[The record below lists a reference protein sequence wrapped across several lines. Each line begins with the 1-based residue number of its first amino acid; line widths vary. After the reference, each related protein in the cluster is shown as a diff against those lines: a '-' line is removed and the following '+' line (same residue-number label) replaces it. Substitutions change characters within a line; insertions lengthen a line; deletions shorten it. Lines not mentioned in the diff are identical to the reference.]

1 METSMSKK
9 GLTRNFKLTLEE
21 GETALRE
28 YTDEEI
34 QRFLEEDKL
43 DIETFAKIHRLQRIG
58 VMVDRERLLKSLP
71 KLASRHMVV
80 VGDIFLDEYITG
92 RATRLSREAPIPVLE
107 FTGRRYVPG
116 GAANPSNNIVALG
129 GMAYQVGVIGDDEP
143 GQTLLAKLRE
153 AGIDTTAVVT
163 DPSRPTTTK
172 TRIVAQ
178 GSLRFPQQ
186 LARIDHLDRRPVAG
200 EVEKAIVSHLE
211 ALVPRV
217 DAVLVSDYRTGV
229 ASEAIVA
236 ATLKLARQHEKLATI
251 DSQGNLHKFSG
262 FDLVKCNQRE
272 AEVVLGRTLSS
283 ECDFRKAQEQLL
295 TELEVQA
302 ILITR
307 GAEGMSLLG
316 RDQPYVHIPAANV
329 SEVFDVTG
337 AGDTVIA
344 VATLALA
351 AGLDLLSAGHLAN
364 YAAGLVVR
372 KLGNATATP
381 EELTWAIE
389 NW

>member
-1 METSMSKK
+1 
-9 GLTRNFKLTLEE
+9 
-21 GETALRE
+21 
-28 YTDEEI
+28 
-34 QRFLEEDKL
+34 
-43 DIETFAKIHRLQRIG
+43 
-58 VMVDRERLLKSLP
+58 MVDKHELSRSLP
-71 KLASRHMVV
+71 KLAGRRVLV
-80 VGDIFLDEYITG
+80 VGDVFLDEYISG
-92 RATRLSREAPIPVLE
+92 QATRLSREAPIPVLE
-107 FTGRRYVPG
+107 FAGRRYLPG

-129 GMAYQVGVIGDDEP
+129 GIAYQVGVIGDDEA

-153 AGIDTTAVVT
+153 AGIDTAAVVT

-200 EVEKAIVSHLE
+200 EVEKAIVAHLE
-211 ALVPRV
+211 ALVPQV
-217 DAVLVSDYRTGV
+217 DAVLISDYRTGV
-229 ASEAIVA
+229 ASEAVVT
-236 ATLKLARQHEKLATI
+236 ATLRSAHQHGKLATV
-251 DSQGNLHKFSG
+251 DSQGNLRRFSG

-272 AEVVLGRTLSS
+272 AEAVLGRTLSS
-283 ECDFRKAQEQLL
+283 EDDLQEAQEQLL
-295 TELEVQA
+295 AELEVQA
-302 ILITR
+302 TLITR
-307 GAEGMSLLG
+307 GPEGISLLG
-316 RDQPYVHIPAANV
+316 HDQPYAHIPAANV

-351 AGLDLLSAGHLAN
+351 AGLDLLSAAHLAN

-372 KLGNATATP
+372 KLGSATATP
-381 EELTWAIE
+381 EELAWAIE

>member
-1 METSMSKK
+1 
-9 GLTRNFKLTLEE
+9 
-21 GETALRE
+21 
-28 YTDEEI
+28 
-34 QRFLEEDKL
+34 
-43 DIETFAKIHRLQRIG
+43 
-58 VMVDRERLLKSLP
+58 MVNRERLLQSLP
-71 KLASRHMVV
+71 KLAGRRVLV
-80 VGDIFLDEYITG
+80 VGDVFLDEYISG

-107 FTGRRYVPG
+107 FAGRRYVPG

-129 GMAYQVGVIGDDEP
+129 GMAYQVGVIGDDEA

-153 AGIDTTAVVT
+153 ASIDTAATVT

-186 LARIDHLDRRPVAG
+186 LARIDNLARRPVAG
-200 EVEKAIVSHLE
+200 KVEKAIVAHLE
-211 ALVPRV
+211 VLVPQV
-217 DAVLVSDYRTGV
+217 DAVLISDYRTGV
-229 ASEAIVA
+229 ASETVVTAS
-236 ATLKLARQHEKLATI
+236 LKLARQHGKLATV
-251 DSQGNLHKFSG
+251 DSQGSLHKFSG

-272 AEVVLGRTLSS
+272 AEAVLRRILSS
-283 ECDFRKAQEQLL
+283 EDDFAKAQEQLL
-295 TELEVQA
+295 AELDIQA

-307 GAEGMSLLG
+307 GPEGMSLLG
-316 RDQPYVHIPAANV
+316 CEQPYAHILAANV

-351 AGLDLLSAGHLAN
+351 AGIDLLLAAHLAN

-381 EELTWAIE
+381 EELGWAIE

>member
-1 METSMSKK
+1 V
-9 GLTRNFKLTLEE
+9 
-21 GETALRE
+21 RE
-28 YTDEEI
+28 YADEEI

-43 DIETFAKIHRLQRIG
+43 DTETFAKIHRSQRIG
-58 VMVDRERLLKSLP
+58 IMVHTKRLLKSLP
-71 KLASRHMVV
+71 KLAGRRILVI
-80 VGDIFLDEYITG
+80 GDVFLDEYITG

-107 FTGRRYVPG
+107 FAGRQYVPG
-116 GAANPSNNIVALG
+116 GAANPSSNIVALG
-129 GMAYQVGVIGDDEP
+129 GIAHQVGAIGDDKA

-153 AGIDTTAVVT
+153 AGIDTSAVVT

-200 EVEKAIVSHLE
+200 EVEKAIVDHLE
-211 ALVPRV
+211 VLVPQV
-217 DAVLVSDYRTGV
+217 DAVLISDYRTGV
-229 ASEAIVA
+229 ASEAVVA
-236 ATLKLARQHEKLATI
+236 ASLRLSRQHGELATV

-272 AEVVLGRTLSS
+272 AEAVLERTLSS
-283 ECDFRKAQEQLL
+283 EDDFQEAHKQLL
-295 TELEVQA
+295 AELGVQA

-316 RDQPYVHIPAANV
+316 HDQPYAHIPAANV

-337 AGDTVIA
+337 AGDTVIG
-344 VATLALA
+344 VTTLALA
-351 AGLDLLSAGHLAN
+351 AGIDLLSAAHLAN

-372 KLGNATATP
+372 KLGNAIATP
-381 EELTWAIE
+381 EELAWAIE

>member
-1 METSMSKK
+1 
-9 GLTRNFKLTLEE
+9 
-21 GETALRE
+21 
-28 YTDEEI
+28 
-34 QRFLEEDKL
+34 
-43 DIETFAKIHRLQRIG
+43 
-58 VMVDRERLLKSLP
+58 MVNRERLLQSLP
-71 KLASRHMVV
+71 KLAGRRVLV
-80 VGDIFLDEYITG
+80 VGDVFLDEYISG

-107 FTGRRYVPG
+107 FAGRRYLPG

-129 GMAYQVGVIGDDEP
+129 GVAHQVGVIGDDEA

-153 AGIDTTAVVT
+153 ASIDTAATVT

-186 LARIDHLDRRPVAG
+186 LARIDNLARRPVAG
-200 EVEKAIVSHLE
+200 KVEKAIVAHLE
-211 ALVPRV
+211 VLVPQV
-217 DAVLVSDYRTGV
+217 DAVLISDYRTGV
-229 ASEAIVA
+229 ASETVVA
-236 ATLKLARQHEKLATI
+236 ASLELVRQHGKLATV
-251 DSQGNLHKFSG
+251 DSQGSLHKFSG

-272 AEVVLGRTLSS
+272 AEAVLRRILSS
-283 ECDFRKAQEQLL
+283 EDDFAKAQEQLL
-295 TELEVQA
+295 AELDIQA

-307 GAEGMSLLG
+307 GPDGMSLLG
-316 RDQPYVHIPAANV
+316 RDQSYAHIPAANV

-344 VATLALA
+344 VATLSLA
-351 AGLDLLSAGHLAN
+351 AGLGLLSAARLAN

-372 KLGNATATP
+372 KLGNATAAP
-381 EELTWAIE
+381 EELGWAIE

>member
-1 METSMSKK
+1 MVSKD
-9 GLTRNFKLTLEE
+9 GLLSLVPQL
-21 GETALRE
+21 A
-28 YTDEEI
+28 
-34 QRFLEEDKL
+34 
-43 DIETFAKIHRLQRIG
+43 AKRVLVI
-58 VMVDRERLLKSLP
+58 
-71 KLASRHMVV
+71 
-80 VGDIFLDEYITG
+80 GDIFLDEYITG
-92 RATRLSREAPIPVLE
+92 QATRLSREAPIPVLE
-107 FTGRRYVPG
+107 FAGRRYLSG
-116 GAANPSNNIVALG
+116 GAANPANNIVALG
-129 GMAYQVGVIGDDEP
+129 GMAYQVGVIGDDEA
-143 GQTLLAKLRE
+143 GQTLLARLRE
-153 AGIDTTAVVT
+153 AGIGTEGVVT

-186 LARIDHLDRRPVAG
+186 LARIDHLARRPVAG
-200 EVEKAIVSHLE
+200 EVEQAIVGRLE
-211 ALVPRV
+211 ALVPQV

-229 ASEAIVA
+229 ASEAVVA
-236 ATLKLARQHEKLATI
+236 AALKSARQHGKLATV
-251 DSQGNLHKFSG
+251 DSQGNLHKFAG

-272 AEVVLGRTLSS
+272 AEAVLGRTLAS
-283 ECDFRKAQEQLL
+283 EDDFREAQGQLL
-295 TELEVQA
+295 AELGVQA

-307 GAEGMSLLG
+307 GADGMSLLG
-316 RDQPYVHIPAANV
+316 LGQPYAPIPAANV

-351 AGLDLLSAGHLAN
+351 AGLDLLSAARLAN

-381 EELTWAIE
+381 EELAWAIE

>member
-1 METSMSKK
+1 
-9 GLTRNFKLTLEE
+9 
-21 GETALRE
+21 
-28 YTDEEI
+28 
-34 QRFLEEDKL
+34 
-43 DIETFAKIHRLQRIG
+43 
-58 VMVDRERLLKSLP
+58 MVNRERLLQSLP
-71 KLASRHMVV
+71 KLAGRRVLV
-80 VGDIFLDEYITG
+80 VGDVFLDEYISG

-107 FTGRRYVPG
+107 FAGRRYLPG
-116 GAANPSNNIVALG
+116 GAANPSSNIVALG
-129 GMAYQVGVIGDDEP
+129 GMACQVGVIGDDEA

-153 AGIDTTAVVT
+153 ASIDTAATVT

-186 LARIDHLDRRPVAG
+186 LARIDNLARRPVAG
-200 EVEKAIVSHLE
+200 KVEKAIVAHLE
-211 ALVPRV
+211 ALVPQV
-217 DAVLVSDYRTGV
+217 DAVLISDYRTGV
-229 ASEAIVA
+229 ASEMVVA
-236 ATLKLARQHEKLATI
+236 AALKLARQHGKLATV

-272 AEVVLGRTLSS
+272 AEAVLRRILSS
-283 ECDFRKAQEQLL
+283 EDDFAKAQEQLL
-295 TELEVQA
+295 AELDIQA

-307 GAEGMSLLG
+307 GPDGMSLLG
-316 RDQPYVHIPAANV
+316 RDQSYAHIPAANV

-351 AGLDLLSAGHLAN
+351 AGLGLLSAARLAN

-372 KLGNATATP
+372 KLGNATAAP
-381 EELTWAIE
+381 EELGWAIE

>member
-1 METSMSKK
+1 
-9 GLTRNFKLTLEE
+9 
-21 GETALRE
+21 
-28 YTDEEI
+28 
-34 QRFLEEDKL
+34 
-43 DIETFAKIHRLQRIG
+43 
-58 VMVDRERLLKSLP
+58 MVDRETLLKSLP
-71 KLASRHMVV
+71 RLANRSVLV
-80 VGDIFLDEYITG
+80 IGDIFLDEYISG
-92 RATRLSREAPIPVLE
+92 QATRLSREAPIPVLE
-107 FTGRRYVPG
+107 FAGRRYVPG
-116 GAANPSNNIVALG
+116 GAANPSNNIVALE
-129 GMAYQVGVIGDDEP
+129 GMAYQVGVIGDDEA
-143 GQTLLAKLRE
+143 GQTLLAKLKE

-200 EVEKAIVSHLE
+200 QVEKAIVSHLE
-211 ALVPRV
+211 TLVPRV
-217 DAVLVSDYRTGV
+217 DAVLISDYRTGV
-229 ASEAIVA
+229 ASEAVVVA
-236 ATLKLARQHEKLATI
+236 SLRLARQHGKLATV

-272 AEVVLGRTLSS
+272 AEAVLGRALSS
-283 ECDFRKAQEQLL
+283 EHDFQEAHEQLL
-295 TELEVQA
+295 TELEVEA

-307 GAEGMSLLG
+307 GPEGMSLLG
-316 RDQPYVHIPAANV
+316 RDQPYAHIPAANV

-344 VATLALA
+344 VTTLALA
-351 AGLDLLSAGHLAN
+351 ADLDLLSAGHLAN

-381 EELTWAIE
+381 EELAWAIE
-389 NW
+389 NWYGESIG